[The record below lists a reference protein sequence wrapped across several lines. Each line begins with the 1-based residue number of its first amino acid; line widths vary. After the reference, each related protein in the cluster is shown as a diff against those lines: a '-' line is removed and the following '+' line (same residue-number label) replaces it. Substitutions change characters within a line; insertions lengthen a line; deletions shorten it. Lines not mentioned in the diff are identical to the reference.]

1 MATLP
6 TIGWIGAGR
15 MGAAMAGFILAAG
28 YPVLVCSRT
37 AASRQKLVARGA
49 REAANPAECARA
61 ADVVFSSIPDD
72 AVLRAIALGPEGVI
86 ANVRPGAIFVDTS
99 TVSVEVSAEVARE
112 ADKRGVP
119 YLRVPISGNAASALR
134 GEVTA
139 LVSGPQSAWDA
150 VKPVVQAFSNAQVYL
165 GAGDEARVMKL
176 VVNALVVN
184 FAQAMAEALALGRKA
199 GLDWNLML
207 DTLAQSTL
215 ASPWLKAK
223 VGVAQAARFHADH
236 DHSPDPQGHRPDAGG
251 GPRQRG
257 ADAAHRR
264 DAPAHAGGR
273 GCRLRR
279 RRLHGDYQARRA
291 ALRAVDRPIR
301 AASEMTT
308 RRRWQHAPLS
318 HAAGF

>member
-1 MATLP
+1 MASLP

-15 MGAAMAGFILAAG
+15 MGAAMAGFILTAG
-28 YPVLVCSRT
+28 YPVLVCSRSP
-37 AASRQKLVARGA
+37 ASRRKLVVRGA
-49 REAANPAECARA
+49 REAANAAECARG
-61 ADVVFSSIPDD
+61 ADLVFSSMPDD
-72 AVLRAIALGPEGVI
+72 AALRSIALGAEGVL
-86 ANVRPGAIFVDTS
+86 ANARPGAVFVDTS
-99 TVSVEVSAEVARE
+99 TVSVEASAEVARE

-139 LVSGPQSAWDA
+139 LVSGPQSAWDV

-199 GLDWNLML
+199 GLDWSLML

-215 ASPWLKAK
+215 TSPWLKAK
-223 VGVAQAARFHADH
+223 VELLKPRDFTPTMTTRLIIKDIDLMLAAGRANAVPMPLTA
-236 DHSPDPQGHRPDAGG
+236 SNTR
-251 GPRQRG
+251 
-257 ADAAHRR
+257 
-264 DAPAHAGGR
+264 AHAGRR

-279 RRLHGDYQARRA
+279 RRLHGGNQGRGAAVRTVGATGWTDDEAKMAVHLRSARR
-291 ALRAVDRPIR
+291 
-301 AASEMTT
+301 
-308 RRRWQHAPLS
+308 
-318 HAAGF
+318 GFS